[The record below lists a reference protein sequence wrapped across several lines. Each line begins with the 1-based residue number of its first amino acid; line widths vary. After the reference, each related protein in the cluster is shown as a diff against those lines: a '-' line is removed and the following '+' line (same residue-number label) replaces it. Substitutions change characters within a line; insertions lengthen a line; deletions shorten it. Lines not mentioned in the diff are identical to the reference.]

1 MRVLLTGANGFVGS
15 HILDELCERG
25 IPTTILIRKTSARTF
40 IEHRLK
46 DVKVVFADL
55 NYGIKD
61 LETVCESVSDVTHI
75 IHCAG
80 LVRALNKEDFYRVN
94 RDGTYNLIQL
104 ANRLS
109 NQIQRFILI
118 SSLAA
123 AGPSQPGKP
132 RKVSDA
138 PEPVSEYGK
147 SKLEAEKQVI
157 NHCRSEYTI
166 LRPPGIYGPR
176 DSEFL
181 RLFSA
186 INNHILPKIGEKQ
199 ELSLVYV
206 KDLARVAAECL
217 TARAA
222 ARKTYFVASPEIV
235 TSAELARRIASEL
248 KTWTIPLWL
257 PVQALYP
264 VCLAQQIVSKITK
277 TPNVLSLDKYKELK
291 APAWTCDV
299 SCLKNDLNLVCG
311 TNLSAGVSETIR
323 WYKNQGWLK

>member
-1 MRVLLTGANGFVGS
+1 MRVLLTGASGFVGS

-25 IPTTILIRKTSARTF
+25 IPTTIIIRKTSSRRF

-55 NYGIKD
+55 NLNDDKENT
-61 LETVCESVSDVTHI
+61 LEQATRDITHI

-80 LVRALNKEDFYRVN
+80 LVRALKKEDFYKVN
-94 RDGTYNLIQL
+94 VLGTSYLVQA
-104 ANRLS
+104 ANRLG
-109 NQIQRFILI
+109 NQIQKFVHI

-123 AGPSQPGKP
+123 AGPSQPGNP
-132 RKVSDA
+132 RKETDE
-138 PEPVSEYGK
+138 PQPVSEYGK
-147 SKLEAEKQVI
+147 SKLQAEVEII
-157 NHCRSEYTI
+157 NSCRCEYTI

-206 KDLARVAAECL
+206 KDLARVAVECL
-217 TARAA
+217 TTKAKQRIF
-222 ARKTYFVASPEIV
+222 FVASSEIV
-235 TSAELARRIASEL
+235 TSAELARKIAAEL

-264 VCLAQQIVSKITK
+264 VCLAQEIISKITRK
-277 TPNVLSLDKYKELK
+277 PNVLSLDKYKELK

-299 SCLKNDLNLVCG
+299 SRLKNELNLVCP
-311 TNLSAGVSETIR
+311 TDLSTGISETIK